1 MGRRFVHQSIKDRV
15 PDLFYVHKLHPTEIA
30 KYLHIKKTCIYDT
43 LRYHRLYK
51 TTFNPHRRRPGRKST
66 LRYTHD
72 DFVHDYLKRNPCAYL
87 DEIQLAV
94 CDQYGF
100 EPSIP
105 TLVRCLRRLNYTSKT
120 VSKEALERD
129 EKRRAVFMYQ
139 MGKVAK
145 DPDMLVFLDEAA
157 KNEKTSG
164 RLKGWSLRG
173 MRCVQRRCF
182 IRGQRFSILPA
193 ITLDGI
199 VAHTIVEGSV
209 TSEKFCKFLREQVVR
224 LSSIPLQSKV

>member
-1 MGRRFVHQSIKDRV
+1 MGRRSVHQSIKDRI
-15 PDLFYVHKLHPTEIA
+15 PELFYVHKLHPTKIT
-30 KYLHIKKTCIYDT
+30 KYLNIKKTCVYDT
-43 LRYHRLYK
+43 LRYHRHYG
-51 TTFNPHRRRPGRKST
+51 TTFNPHARRPGRKST
-66 LRYTHD
+66 LRYAHD

-87 DEIQLAV
+87 DEIQFAV
-94 CDQYGF
+94 RHRYGF

-105 TLVRCLRRLNYTSKT
+105 TLVRCLRRLAYTSKT

-129 EKRRAVFMYQ
+129 EKRRAVFMYG

-145 DPDMLVFLDEAA
+145 DADMLVFLDEAA

-173 MRCVQRRCF
+173 TRCVQRRCF

-199 VAHTIVEGSV
+199 VAHTIIEGSV

-224 LSSIPLQSKV
+224 HSIIPLKSEA